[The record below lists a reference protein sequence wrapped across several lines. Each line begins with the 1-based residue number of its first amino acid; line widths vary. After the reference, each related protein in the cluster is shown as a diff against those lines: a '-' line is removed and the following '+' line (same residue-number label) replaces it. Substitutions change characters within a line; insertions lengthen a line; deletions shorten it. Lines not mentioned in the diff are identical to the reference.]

1 MIESKTNVWKLFIIL
16 IIYFCNVNAA
26 GNKCD
31 PNTNCNNCAYCGGS
45 TKSYSSCS
53 YYNIFCYKLNYFTT
67 ENTYNLYYKNE
78 YINYFDKD
86 NEIKNFC
93 GQSDYS
99 LDSQQEFTLLNTQE
113 KTFPKSKN
121 VHCHYTITKNGETK
135 SPLLEFSMAK
145 NEKVNENRHLQFQI
159 SNIFKYDS
167 GKEEPVS
174 YSYTKVQSS
183 PYKYSLDDVKQVEI
197 FIDFVES
204 GYKQP
209 EEIFQI
215 KVSFES
221 KSNSLAIGIGSA
233 VGGIVALFI
242 FGCIIYAC
250 CCKTETYVVKER
262 SCQIF

>member
-1 MIESKTNVWKLFIIL
+1 MIESKTNFWKAFIIL
-16 IIYFCNVNAA
+16 IIYFYNANAA
-26 GNKCD
+26 NICD
-31 PNTNCNNCAYCGGS
+31 PNQNCNNCVKCG
-45 TKSYSSCS
+45 SSNNYASCY
-53 YYNIFCYKLNYFTT
+53 YYNIFCYKTTTYFTT

-78 YINYFDKD
+78 YIKYFDKD

-93 GQSDYS
+93 GKSDYS

-113 KTFPKSKN
+113 KTFPSKKM
-121 VHCHYTITKNGETK
+121 HCHYTITKNGETK
-135 SPLLEFSMAK
+135 SPLLEFNMAK
-145 NEKVNENRHLQFQI
+145 NEKVNEDRHLKFQI

-167 GKEEPVS
+167 GKEESVS
-174 YSYTKVQSS
+174 YSYSKIQSS

-197 FIDFVES
+197 FIDFGEA